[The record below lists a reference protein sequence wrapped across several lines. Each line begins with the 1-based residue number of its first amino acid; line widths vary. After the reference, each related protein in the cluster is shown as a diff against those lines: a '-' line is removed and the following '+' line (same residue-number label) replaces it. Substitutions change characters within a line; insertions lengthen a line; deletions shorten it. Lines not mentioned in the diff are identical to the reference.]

1 MIDQSTFDFL
11 TDLKKNNFRKWYH
24 SNKDQFK
31 DFQQSFIDFV
41 AMMLFRIPEFD
52 PDMIGTNP
60 KDGLFRIYRDIR
72 FSNDKTPYKI

>member
-1 MIDQSTFDFL
+1 MHNVFEGARAMASMP
-11 TDLKKNNFRKWYH
+11 
-24 SNKDQFK
+24 SMGGC
-31 DFQQSFIDFV
+31 SFV